1 MALRPEIEA
10 DQYDD
15 VLESASQR
23 DQAYERI
30 RRLLILQQVPEG
42 ERLREAEWAQRL
54 GVNRTALREAFARLE
69 AEGLIQKGLKTGYL
83 LPILTDS
90 GIREIVE
97 VRNILEGGAI
107 ERIIRLGLN
116 TPRHLEVMLESCDQ
130 LERLVRE
137 EYHLGV
143 AEADR
148 RYHEALVDAAQN
160 RRLASL
166 YARAPLPIVHPI
178 LVTGRHWED
187 TVRRTLEEHRSIL
200 GAILAGERELAR
212 QRLRLHL
219 MDRHIGPHVELTP
232 G

>member
-1 MALRPEIEA
+1 MAVPPDTQIGPE
-10 DQYDD
+10 
-15 VLESASQR
+15 LEDAQGVSQR
-23 DQAYERI
+23 DQAYNQI
-30 RRLLILQQVPEG
+30 RRLLILQQIPEG

-83 LPILTDS
+83 LPLLTES
-90 GIREIVE
+90 AIREIVE

-116 TPRHLEVMLESCDQ
+116 TPRHLKAMRESCDQ
-130 LERLVRE
+130 LERLIRE
-137 EYHLGV
+137 DYHLGV

-148 RYHEALVDAAQN
+148 RYHEALINAARN
-160 RRLASL
+160 GRLSSL

-178 LVTGRHWED
+178 LVTGRHWAD
-187 TVRRTLEEHRSIL
+187 TIRRTVEEHLSIL
-200 GAILAGERELAR
+200 DAILAGETLLAR
-212 QRLRLHL
+212 QRLRMHL
-219 MDRHIGPHVELTP
+219 LDRHVNPHSELSA